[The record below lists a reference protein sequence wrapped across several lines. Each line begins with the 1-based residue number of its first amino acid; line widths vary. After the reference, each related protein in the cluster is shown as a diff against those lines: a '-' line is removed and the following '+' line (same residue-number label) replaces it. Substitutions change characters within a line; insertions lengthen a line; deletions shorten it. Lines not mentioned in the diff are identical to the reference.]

1 MRDDDKKET
10 IMTRLK
16 NYHEATKPL
25 ENYYKNKSSLN
36 FIDIDG
42 TLKIESINQF
52 LKNTIK

>member
-1 MRDDDKKET
+1 
-10 IMTRLK
+10 MTRLK

-25 ENYYKNKSSLN
+25 EDYYKNKSNLN

-42 TLKIESINQF
+42 TLQIKSINKF